1 MPSPD
6 YVPLLLSVMLIFFV
20 HVVKHL
26 SLYLISSEAS
36 IDQLFFYSTYVLY
49 RQSRISATLRQS
61 RISATF
67 RQSRISA
74 TLRQSRISAS
84 TSVVSHSSVQLSLP
98 SVTQQECIHLY
109 SLGTVSATI
118 PRPSY
123 AISDGSR
130 RDASVLAGRC

>member
-1 MPSPD
+1 
-6 YVPLLLSVMLIFFV
+6 MLIFFV

-36 IDQLFFYSTYVLY
+36 IDQLFFYSTYVLC
-49 RQSRISATLRQS
+49 RQSRISATL
-61 RISATF
+61 

-84 TSVVSHSSVQLSLP
+84 TSVVSHSSVQLSPP

-109 SLGTVSATI
+109 SLGTVSTTI

-123 AISDGSR
+123 VISDRSR
-130 RDASVLAGRC
+130 RDASVLAGGCRRASVLSLSPLVMIPL

>member
-1 MPSPD
+1 
-6 YVPLLLSVMLIFFV
+6 MLIFFV

-61 RISATF
+61 RISA
-67 RQSRISA
+67 
-74 TLRQSRISAS
+74 S
-84 TSVVSHSSVQLSLP
+84 TSVVSHSSVQLSPP

-109 SLGTVSATI
+109 SLGTVSTTI

-123 AISDGSR
+123 VISDRSR
-130 RDASVLAGRC
+130 RDASVLAGGCRRASVLSLSPLVMIPL

>member
-1 MPSPD
+1 
-6 YVPLLLSVMLIFFV
+6 MLIFFV

-61 RISATF
+61 RISA
-67 RQSRISA
+67 
-74 TLRQSRISAS
+74 S
-84 TSVVSHSSVQLSLP
+84 TSVVSHSSVQLSPP

-109 SLGTVSATI
+109 SLGTVSTTI

-123 AISDGSR
+123 VISDRSR
-130 RDASVLAGRC
+130 RDASVLAGGTRGMLKG